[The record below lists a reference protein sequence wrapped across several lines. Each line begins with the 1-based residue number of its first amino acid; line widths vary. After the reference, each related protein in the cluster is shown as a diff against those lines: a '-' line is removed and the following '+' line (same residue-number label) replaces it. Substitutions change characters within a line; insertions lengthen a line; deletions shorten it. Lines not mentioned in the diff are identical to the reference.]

1 MDPTRQATTD
11 GDRMTPKNG
20 QPERTPRSFWFD
32 PRFAIGIILVV
43 ASIAGVLVIV
53 ASADK
58 TTTVY
63 AARAV
68 LSVGDR
74 IGPDDL
80 VQHSVR
86 LGAITENYLSDG
98 EVPADGL
105 IVTRTVAQG
114 ELVPTSA
121 VGMTA
126 GERVASVV
134 VTVNGQLPKSVVA
147 GSVVDVWAAR
157 EGTAGVFGPPS
168 VLVPSATVVQV
179 VKADGIMAGAAA
191 VSVELLVPRSRTAR
205 TLEALANSDALSL
218 VPVGLPVAASVR
230 G

>member
-1 MDPTRQATTD
+1 MTTK
-11 GDRMTPKNG
+11 TG
-20 QPERTPRSFWFD
+20 QRERTPRSFWFD
-32 PRFAIGIILVV
+32 PRFAIGIVLVV
-43 ASIAGVLVIV
+43 ASVAGVLMVV
-53 ASADK
+53 ASADQ
-58 TTTVY
+58 TATVY
-63 AARAV
+63 AARSA

-80 VQHSVR
+80 VEQSVR
-86 LGAITENYLSDG
+86 LGAVTDKYLGDG
-98 EVPADGL
+98 GIPADGL
-105 IVTRTVAQG
+105 IVTRTIAQG

-121 VGMTA
+121 VGSTA

-134 VTVNGQLPKSVVA
+134 VTVNSRLPKSVAA

-157 EGTAGVFGPPS
+157 EGDSGLFGPPS

-179 VKADGIMAGAAA
+179 IEADGIMAGASA

-205 TLEALANSDALSL
+205 MLEALANSDALSL
-218 VPVGLPVAASVR
+218 VPVGLPVTTAAR

>member
-1 MDPTRQATTD
+1 
-11 GDRMTPKNG
+11 MTSQTG
-20 QPERTPRSFWFD
+20 QRERTPRSFWFD
-32 PRFAIGIILVV
+32 PRFAIGVVLVV
-43 ASIAGVLVIV
+43 ASVAGVLVIV

-58 TTTVY
+58 TVTVY
-63 AARAV
+63 AARSV

-80 VQHSVR
+80 VERSVR
-86 LGAITENYLSDG
+86 LGTVTDKYLG
-98 EVPADGL
+98 GGGIPADGL
-105 IVTRTVAQG
+105 VVTRTIAEG

-121 VGMTA
+121 VGSTA

-134 VTVNGQLPKSVVA
+134 VTVNSRLPKAVAA

-157 EGTAGVFGPPS
+157 EGDSGQFGPPS
-168 VLVPSATVVQV
+168 VLVPSATVVQIIE
-179 VKADGIMAGAAA
+179 ADGIIAGADA

-205 TLEALANSDALSL
+205 MLEALANSDALSL
-218 VPVGLPVAASVR
+218 VPVNLPAATTAR